1 MWSST
6 GFQSSAHFLFILL
19 SLIFTSCSEPSQ
31 TGKDQPK
38 VPTVPPAPVT
48 GRFAFQRMYIQ
59 ARTWAPDVQPLR
71 LSSFNLKQVAS
82 AAGKCGAW
90 QAIFVSP
97 QKSKART
104 YTFSVTES
112 AGDVHEGVFAGR
124 EESWSGPR
132 GQERPFFLQ
141 ALKVD
146 SDEAFAA
153 AAQKSSDY
161 IKKNADMAVFFLLE
175 LTPRF
180 PNPTWRV
187 IWGETIATSNYSV
200 FVDASTGQYL
210 QTLR

>member
-38 VPTVPPAPVT
+38 VPILPPAPVT

-90 QAIFVSP
+90 QATFVSP
-97 QKSKART
+97 QRSKARI
-104 YTFSVTES
+104 YTFSVVES
-112 AGDVHEGVFAGR
+112 GDLHQGVLAGR
-124 EESWSGPR
+124 EESWSGPS
-132 GQERPFFLQ
+132 GQVRPFFLQ

-146 SDEAFAA
+146 SDEAFATA
-153 AAQKSSDY
+153 TQKNSDF
-161 IKKNADMAVFFLLE
+161 IKKNPD
-175 LTPRF
+175 
-180 PNPTWRV
+180 
-187 IWGETIATSNYSV
+187 
-200 FVDASTGQYL
+200 
-210 QTLR
+210 